1 MRRIEAII
9 KPSKLEAVQRAL
21 GAVCVREAAVSEV
34 KRFARE
40 AARAESPGG
49 EPHALAF
56 LPRVKLELV
65 VDDGLVP
72 TVISTIQ
79 RAAKTGRDEG
89 WMMFVLAAGE
99 HP

>member
-1 MRRIEAII
+1 MRE
-9 KPSKLEAVQRAL
+9 V
-21 GAVCVREAAVSEV
+21 AVSEV

-40 AARAESPGG
+40 AAHAESPGG
-49 EPHALAF
+49 ESDALGF

-65 VDDGLVP
+65 VDDELVP
-72 TVISTIQ
+72 KVISTIQ
-79 RAAKTGRDEG
+79 RAAKTGCADG